1 MKKKFNTELFS
12 TGAEFFVLS
21 KLLLNHI
28 EAHKSYVNFEGYDLI
43 AVNPRK
49 NISAKIQVK
58 SKNHKGDTGHY
69 LNSDDKVK
77 SDFYIFV
84 QSNAYIKEK
93 DSYRV
98 VEDSEAPPKFF
109 VMDYKTVLKLRSQD
123 KNGGLYIKLNKK
135 NIPNLEDY
143 EGNLKAIKSF
153 LEIDKKNIQRL

>member
-43 AVNPRK
+43 AVNPQK
-49 NISAKIQVK
+49 NFSAKIQVK

-69 LNSDDKVK
+69 LNSDDKIK

-109 VMDYKTVLKLRSQD
+109 VMDNRTVLKFRSKD
-123 KNGGLYIKLNKK
+123 KNGGLYIKINKR
-135 NIPNLEDY
+135 NIPNLDEY
-143 EGNLKAIKSF
+143 ENNLKAIKLF
-153 LEIDKKNIQRL
+153 LKMGIQDIKR

>member
-21 KLLLNHI
+21 KLLLNHT

-43 AVNPRK
+43 AVNPQK

-69 LNSDDKVK
+69 LNSDDKIK

-109 VMDYKTVLKLRSQD
+109 VMDYKTVQKLRSQD

-135 NIPNLEDY
+135 NIPNLDDY
-143 EGNLKAIKSF
+143 KSNLMAIKSF
-153 LEIDKKNIQRL
+153 LKIDLKKINL

>member
-43 AVNPRK
+43 AVNPQK

-98 VEDSEAPPKFF
+98 VEDSEASPKFF
-109 VMDYKTVLKLRSQD
+109 VMDFKTVLKLRSQD

-135 NIPNLEDY
+135 NILNVEDY
-143 EGNLKAIKSF
+143 EGNFKAIKSF
-153 LEIDKKNIQRL
+153 LKIDEKNIQRL